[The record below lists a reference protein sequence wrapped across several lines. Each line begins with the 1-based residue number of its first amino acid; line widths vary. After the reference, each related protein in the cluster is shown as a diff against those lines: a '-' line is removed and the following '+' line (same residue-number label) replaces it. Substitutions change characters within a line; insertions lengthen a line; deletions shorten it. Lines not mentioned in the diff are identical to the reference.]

1 MSLTADYSDV
11 LETAKRVGIEGVDAK
26 EQNGK
31 LELRGKAK
39 YAFDRDRL
47 WDQIKTHANWQN
59 EVAVMLDVANAEPYG
74 VWKVKSGE
82 TLSAISKTIYGK
94 LEHYKQIFELN
105 KDVLKD
111 PDHVKAGQELKLPD
125 KAKILATHH

>member
-1 MSLTADYSDV
+1 MSLIADYSDV
-11 LETAKRVGIEGVDAK
+11 LETAKRVGIEVADTK

-31 LELRGKAK
+31 LVLTGKAQ

-59 EVAVMLDVANAEPYG
+59 EVAVMLDVAHAEPYG
-74 VWKVKSGE
+74 VYKVKSGE
-82 TLSAISKTIYGK
+82 TLSGISKSIYGELK
-94 LEHYKQIFELN
+94 HYKEIFEIN